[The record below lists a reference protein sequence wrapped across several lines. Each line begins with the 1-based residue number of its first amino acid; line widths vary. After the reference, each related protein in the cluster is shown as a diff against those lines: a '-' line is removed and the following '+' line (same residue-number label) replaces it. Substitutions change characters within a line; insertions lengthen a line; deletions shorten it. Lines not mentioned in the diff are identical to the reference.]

1 MGNNA
6 GHTPSKP
13 ARVARNEWTQELHLH
28 TVKGAH
34 GIGVGVHLDLS
45 YMTLSTATL
54 VSQFLETQL
63 RNQSVKLKK
72 KNLSLISFEMQTEM
86 FDRAWLRY
94 VGIQQPAS
102 KAALLLN
109 ATLGRRGGR
118 NLVTPL

>member
-1 MGNNA
+1 MDSRTSPPHSQG
-6 GHTPSKP
+6 GTWDRSGGTP
-13 ARVARNEWTQELHLH
+13 RFELHDSLYSN
-28 TVKGAH
+28 T
-34 GIGVGVHLDLS
+34 S
-45 YMTLSTATL
+45 
-54 VSQFLETQL
+54 E
-63 RNQSVKLKK
+63 SVLGNSAEKSKCEIKK